1 MKKMNKLI
9 EIDKLKLELRET
21 QKMYLEVLNK
31 IDKIKIKLTSEEKV
45 SKKDILRIIDGE
57 ENGNKVI

>member
-1 MKKMNKLI
+1 MNKLI